1 MDLKSAQERS
11 KAVNKKF
18 MKTRKMEWKPEVML
32 ADMAEEMGELA
43 TSILVGR
50 GFKTKK
56 GKQVEDLADCLC
68 DILFVI
74 FMIAD
79 YYGVDMDKEYDTVLK
94 KITERIESGEF
105 SDS

>member
-18 MKTRKMEWKPEVML
+18 MQTRKMEWTPEVML

-56 GKQVEDLADCLC
+56 NRQVEDLADCLC
-68 DILFVI
+68 DILFDI
-74 FMIAD
+74 FMIAEH
-79 YYGVDMDKEYDTVLK
+79 YGIDMETEYGKVLQQLLK
-94 KITERIESGEF
+94 RIESGEF
-105 SDS
+105 SES